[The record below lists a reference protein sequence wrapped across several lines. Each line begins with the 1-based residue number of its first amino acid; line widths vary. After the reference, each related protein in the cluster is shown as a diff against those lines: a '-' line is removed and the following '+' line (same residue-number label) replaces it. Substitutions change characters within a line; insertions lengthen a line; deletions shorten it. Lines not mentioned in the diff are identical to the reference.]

1 MDIGVDQ
8 VSLTFREQMDGRK
21 VCRLPTGKVALV
33 HYNYLDKVKD
43 GETWLVQ
50 LEHQPLYAVAHPLER
65 ISAAP
70 VVKLVPDG
78 RAPLPSTKTT
88 VVRALDPIP
97 AKPAPVITAT
107 QPTHPAVAAAP
118 ASSSTSTRA
127 MPDMFLRPADRIA
140 IFVDGANMDG
150 ACRDAGYYLDYFKVG
165 NFLRGKASFRAAYYY
180 IADFTAQDPLQ
191 IKFLDFLAHS
201 GFIVRKKP
209 VKVIV
214 DRDTGA
220 KTFKANVDTEMVLDM
235 VNTADNY
242 DVAFLMSGDSDFER
256 CVDLLRSRGKRVY
269 VVSSEGTMS
278 RELSHVAD
286 KPIFFIEDYQDLLGR
301 TDKGVASGQKAAVPS
316 DVRMP
321 ALHLE

>member
-1 MDIGVDQ
+1 MVSTAPSPARAPADAGVDQ
-8 VSLTFREQMDGRK
+8 QALTFREQSDGRK
-21 VCRLPTGKVALV
+21 VCRLPTGKIALV

-50 LEHQPLYAVAHPLER
+50 LEHQPLYAVAHPIER
-65 ISAAP
+65 IAAAP
-70 VVKLVPDG
+70 VIKVE
-78 RAPLPSTKTT
+78 APRPPPSTTKTT
-88 VVRALDPIP
+88 VIRAPETP
-97 AKPAPVITAT
+97 PKPAATPVVAPVA
-107 QPTHPAVAAAP
+107 PTSTAAA
-118 ASSSTSTRA
+118 ATSGLPVNRA
-127 MPDMFLRPADRIA
+127 MPDMFLRKEDRVA

-150 ACRDAGYYLDYFKVG
+150 ASRDAGYHLDYYKVG
-165 NFLRGKASFRAAYYY
+165 DFLRGKASFRAAYYY
-180 IADFTAQDPLQ
+180 IADFTAHDPLQ

-201 GFIVRKKP
+201 GYIVRKKP

-214 DRDTGA
+214 DKETGS

-269 VVSSEGTMS
+269 VVTSEGTLS

-286 KPIFFIEDYQDLLGR
+286 KPIFLIEDYKDILAR
-301 TDKGVASGQKAAVPS
+301 S
-316 DVRMP
+316 
-321 ALHLE
+321 